1 MTLVMRRSLSL
12 LGLLLLGAGV
22 AGLVW
27 WQEQTTTR
35 AGAGRTA
42 GQKLFSFANA
52 SEVKALELHVGEL
65 TYALERSGEGEQSW
79 HLRSPLRTLAE
90 ASTVDAMLQAAVDLQ
105 LSARVGGG
113 GDRDDFQKNL
123 AAPTDL
129 QIFGLAAPRF
139 RLLLDDAAGRRE
151 VLLVGAR
158 NDFDDSL
165 YVKRDDR
172 SDVGLVPSGLEFQ
185 LDKDIY
191 KLRDKR
197 PLIFTED
204 EVQGLSINQGAS
216 TALALERQ
224 GQSWRLIQPLQA
236 DADAEQ
242 VRQLLAA
249 LTGLRAQHFAAEAG
263 ASRGALQA
271 YGLTTPAYVVS
282 IKLTSG
288 TTASLRF
295 GSVAGD
301 AKGPAAG
308 AAPAEARAFV
318 MLAGDN
324 PVLELGNDAAL
335 KTLARPAAALRDL
348 RLLRSDRDAVQQ
360 LQLQRGEAVLSF
372 VREHDATS
380 GHDSWK
386 QTAPEAATVDSSK
399 VAALLYRLHDLKA
412 DSVVAET
419 ASPSQLQAYGLQ
431 KPSLQITLLGAE
443 GAALGQISVGRTEA
457 DKTFV
462 SGQASGRVDRVSSIS
477 LDALSTAPADYQVT
491 PLPEAPVP
499 PSAAATP
506 PPAGAGVP
514 DSAN

>member
-35 AGAGRTA
+35 ADAGRTA

-52 SEVKALELHVGEL
+52 SEIKAVELHVGDL
-65 TYALERSGEGEQSW
+65 TYALERSGEGETGW
-79 HLRSPLRTLAE
+79 HLRSPLRTLAD

-113 GDRDDFQKNL
+113 GDRDDFQKDL
-123 AAPTDL
+123 GAPTDL
-129 QIFGLAAPRF
+129 KIFGLAEPRF

-151 VLLVGAR
+151 VLLVGSR

-197 PLIFTED
+197 PFIFAED
-204 EVQGLSINQGAS
+204 EVQGLSISQGGS
-216 TALALERQ
+216 TTLALERQ
-224 GQSWRLIQPLQA
+224 GTSWRLVQPLQA
-236 DADAEQ
+236 DADADQ
-242 VRQLLAA
+242 VGQLLGA
-249 LTGLRAQHFAAEAG
+249 LTGLRAQHFAAEVG
-263 ASRGALQA
+263 ASPGALQA
-271 YGLTTPAYVVS
+271 FGLTAPAYVVS

-295 GSVAGD
+295 GSVPGD
-301 AKGPAAG
+301 AKAPAPGTAPAA
-308 AAPAEARAFV
+308 PRAFV

-324 PVLELGNDAAL
+324 PVLELGNDAVL
-335 KTLARPAAALRDL
+335 KTLARPADALRDL
-348 RLLRSDRDAVQQ
+348 RLLRADRDAVQQ
-360 LQLQRGEAVLSF
+360 LQLQRGDAVLSF
-372 VREHDATS
+372 VREHDPKS

-419 ASPSQLQAYGLQ
+419 ASPSQLETYGL
-431 KPSLQITLLGAE
+431 KTPSLQISLLGAE
-443 GAALGQISVGRTEA
+443 GAALGQILVGRTEA

-462 SGQASGRVDRVSSIS
+462 TGQTSGRVDRVSRSS
-477 LDALSTAPADYQVT
+477 LDALSTVPGDYQ
-491 PLPEAPVP
+491 
-499 PSAAATP
+499 ATP
-506 PPAGAGVP
+506 PPEATPPLEAVPPPAAGVP
-514 DSAN
+514 GTSN